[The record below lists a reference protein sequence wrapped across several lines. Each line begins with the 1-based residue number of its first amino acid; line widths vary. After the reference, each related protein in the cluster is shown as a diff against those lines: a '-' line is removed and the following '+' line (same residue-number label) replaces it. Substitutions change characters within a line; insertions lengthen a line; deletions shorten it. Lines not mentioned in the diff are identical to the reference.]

1 LWLQTI
7 AAGLSLSLQII
18 AADYHCRLSLQTLV
32 PTTILRGK
40 LGLQANRTLAIGLAG
55 LLREGQIHGAR
66 TLKRSMSQIKQIAG
80 TLPTPATPNIVPGC
94 AKAGAPQSQP
104 SSLEG

>member
-1 LWLQTI
+1 M
-7 AAGLSLSLQII
+7 
-18 AADYHCRLSLQTLV
+18 

-55 LLREGQIHGAR
+55 LLGEGQIHGAR

-80 TLPTPATPNIVPGC
+80 TLPTPATPNHCAGLCQSRGAAVPTPLVS
-94 AKAGAPQSQP
+94 KDEVRP
-104 SSLEG
+104 

>member
-1 LWLQTI
+1 M
-7 AAGLSLSLQII
+7 AADYRCRIVII
-18 AADYHCRLSLQTLV
+18 TADYHCRLSLQTLV

-55 LLREGQIHGAR
+55 LLGEGQIHGAR

-80 TLPTPATPNIVPGC
+80 TPPTQQLRTIVPGC